1 MLSSRMLKQ
10 FNAVYED
17 DALTTAVYGASPVG
31 LIVMLYQGAIKAV
44 VLASSAMQ
52 AGRLDEKANQTF
64 KAIDIIDS
72 LRSSLDVG
80 SGGEMAEN
88 LNDLYLYMKKRLL
101 EASSK
106 NDADSYTEVGNL
118 LETILPAWQQIDRAG
133 QPTHQAS

>member
-31 LIVMLYQGAIKAV
+31 LIVMLYEGAIKAV
-44 VLASSAMQ
+44 AQACSAMQ
-52 AGRLDEKANQTF
+52 ASRLDEKTKQTF
-64 KAIDIIDS
+64 KAIDILDS

-80 SGGEMAEN
+80 GGGEMAEN
-88 LNDLYLYMKKRLL
+88 LNDLYLYMKTRLL

-106 NDADSYTEVGNL
+106 NDADSYAEVGKL

-133 QPTHQAS
+133 QPTDQAS